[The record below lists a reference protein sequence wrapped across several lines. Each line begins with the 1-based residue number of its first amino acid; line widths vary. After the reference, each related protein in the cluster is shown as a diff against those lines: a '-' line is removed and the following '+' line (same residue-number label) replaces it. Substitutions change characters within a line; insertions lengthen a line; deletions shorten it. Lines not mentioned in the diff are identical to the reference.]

1 MQAESKFHKQPN
13 IFFNIEELMSH
24 TSKNNEPL
32 NQDEQWVSDYKKSG
46 ELDVLGKLYQQYM
59 PLVYGVCLKYFKDEE
74 QSKDAVM
81 EIFEELIQKLKVY
94 NVANFKSWL
103 YVLSRNYCLMQL
115 RKNKKHDI
123 ISIDDSFVELTPL
136 SHHNDSEQKEWYL
149 NAMEKCLETITEEQK
164 ISINL
169 FYLQQQ
175 CYTEVAQNTGYDLK
189 KVKSYIQ
196 NGKRNLKICIE
207 KQSE

>member
-1 MQAESKFHKQPN
+1 MQAESKFHKQPT

-24 TSKNNEPL
+24 TSKNNEAL

-46 ELDVLGKLYQQYM
+46 EIDVLGKLYQQYM

-94 NVANFKSWL
+94 NVANFKRWL

-115 RKNKKHDI
+115 RKNKKHDL

-169 FYLQQQ
+169 FYLHQQ

>member
-13 IFFNIEELMSH
+13 IFFNIEELMNN
-24 TSKNNEPL
+24 TSKNKKPL
-32 NQDEQWVSDYKKSG
+32 NQDEQWVSEYKKSG

-149 NAMEKCLETITEEQK
+149 NAMEKCLETITDEQK

-175 CYTEVAQNTGYDLK
+175 CYAQIAQSTGYDLK

>member
-1 MQAESKFHKQPN
+1 M
-13 IFFNIEELMSH
+13 ELMDKFY
-24 TSKNNEPL
+24 KNNEPL
-32 NQDEQWVSDYKKSG
+32 NQEEQWVSDYKKSG
-46 ELDVLGKLYQQYM
+46 DIAVLGNLYQQYM

-94 NVANFKSWL
+94 EVANFKSWL

-115 RKNKKHDI
+115 RKNKKYDVI
-123 ISIDDSFVELTPL
+123 NIDDSFMELTPL
-136 SHHNDSEQKEWYL
+136 THHNDNEQKEWYL
-149 NAMEKCLETITEEQK
+149 NAMEKCLETLTEEQK
-164 ISINL
+164 TSVSL

-175 CYTEVAQNTGYDLK
+175 CYTEVAENTGYDLK

-196 NGKRNLKICIE
+196 NGKRNLKICID
-207 KQSE
+207 KQSESTER

>member
-1 MQAESKFHKQPN
+1 M
-13 IFFNIEELMSH
+13 ELMDKL
-24 TSKNNEPL
+24 SKNNELL

-46 ELDVLGKLYQQYM
+46 DLAVLGKLYQQYM
-59 PLVYGVCLKYFKDEE
+59 PLVYGVSLKYFKDEE

-94 NVANFKSWL
+94 DVANFKSWL

-115 RKNKKHDI
+115 RKKQKSVEVNM
-123 ISIDDSFVELTPL
+123 DDSFVELAHL
-136 SHHNDSEQKEWYL
+136 SHHDDGQQKEWYL
-149 NAMEKCLETITEEQK
+149 MAMEKCLETLTDEQK
-164 ISINL
+164 TSVNL

-175 CYTEVAQNTGYDLK
+175 SYTQVAQNTGYDLK

-196 NGKRNLKICIE
+196 NGKRNLKICID

>member
-1 MQAESKFHKQPN
+1 M
-13 IFFNIEELMSH
+13 ELMDKF
-24 TSKNNEPL
+24 SKNNEPL

-46 ELDVLGKLYQQYM
+46 DLAVLGKLYQQYM

-74 QSKDAVM
+74 LSKDAVM

-94 NVANFKSWL
+94 EVANFKSWL

-115 RKNKKHDI
+115 RKNKKHDVFN
-123 ISIDDSFVELTPL
+123 IDDSFVELTPL

-149 NAMEKCLETITEEQK
+149 NAMEKCLETLTIEQK
-164 ISINL
+164 TSVRL

-175 CYTEVAQNTGYDLK
+175 CYNEVAENTGYDLK

-196 NGKRNLKICIE
+196 NGKRNLKICID